1 MTLGPQQ
8 SDEGP
13 SDQSGT
19 ADDNDLHVH
28 VSNAGVFLH
37 DEMAASG
44 VTWDDCGAEKYLRHN
59 VTMHRRASS
68 RQRAPMLGADYEES
82 SMTEM
87 KRLNWSEIA
96 PEGAKALFG
105 IHHYVTRK
113 TDLPEELIHLVFLR
127 VSQINGCAHCIDMH
141 TRDLLKTMAIDKV
154 TLVPVWAEV
163 PHLFSDQYRAALA
176 WAEEVTNVSTTH
188 ASEEAYAAIAAVFA
202 EKDLVDLTLVIAA
215 MNAFNRLGA
224 PFRLPVAAKP

>member
-1 MTLGPQQ
+1 
-8 SDEGP
+8 
-13 SDQSGT
+13 
-19 ADDNDLHVH
+19 
-28 VSNAGVFLH
+28 
-37 DEMAASG
+37 
-44 VTWDDCGAEKYLRHN
+44 
-59 VTMHRRASS
+59 
-68 RQRAPMLGADYEES
+68 MLGADYEES

-113 TDLPEELIHLVFLR
+113 TALPEELIHLVFLR

-188 ASEEAYAAIAAVFA
+188 TSDEAYAAAAAVFA